1 MTKNNSTEWLD
12 EILSDFVVWCMCG
25 KDECIKSQNYELSK
39 QAIRSHL
46 LADVMRVLGSSKY
59 NCYDEQCWYDLSEDE
74 QKGIQE
80 LYEHLEQAFNE
91 LLRGSDE

>member
-46 LADVMRVLGSSKY
+46 LADAMRVKPSKKEVKGY
-59 NCYDEQCWYDLSEDE
+59 N
-74 QKGIQE
+74 E
-80 LYEHLEQAFNE
+80 LAGYSHFAQGFNRALKDWEQAFNE
-91 LLRGSDE
+91 LLGGDKK